1 MMKNKNNLKRL
12 YLSLFRFAPSP
23 FYLSLFDANAQC
35 RERERE
41 RNRVYQTTR
50 LKCFETISPFF

>member
-41 RNRVYQTTR
+41 KQGVPNNEAQM
-50 LKCFETISPFF
+50 F